1 MRISDWSSDVCS
13 SDLVRELWHSSSG
26 SSSCRRQSSLNR
38 PLTLTCSLFCPSHGS
53 FMFMGYGAAQVG
65 DLGFEHGNLSGV
77 PDTIRSEE
85 HTSELQS
92 LMRISYAVF
101 CLNKNKKNKQSTPN
115 ANP

>member
-38 PLTLTCSLFCPSHGS
+38 PLTLTCSLVCPSHGP

-65 DLGFEHGNLSGV
+65 DLGFEHGHLPGV
-77 PDTIRSEE
+77 PDNICCSTRLNEACGRIGR
-85 HTSELQS
+85 HPRATSKDLS
-92 LMRISYAVF
+92 ATS
-101 CLNKNKKNKQSTPN
+101 P
-115 ANP
+115 